1 MKLEQD
7 FMMIN
12 LSREHRG
19 ILKTVEGRE
28 IVIDIKVLDYANESD
43 NSWLMEQAM
52 SLYKVYYSRSQGV
65 LS

>member
-1 MKLEQD
+1 MRLEQD

-19 ILKTVEGRE
+19 LLKTVEGRE
-28 IVIDIKVLDYANESD
+28 IVVDIKVLDYADESD
-43 NSWLMEQAM
+43 NTWLMEQVM
-52 SLYKVYYSRSQGV
+52 SLYKVYYSRVQGG